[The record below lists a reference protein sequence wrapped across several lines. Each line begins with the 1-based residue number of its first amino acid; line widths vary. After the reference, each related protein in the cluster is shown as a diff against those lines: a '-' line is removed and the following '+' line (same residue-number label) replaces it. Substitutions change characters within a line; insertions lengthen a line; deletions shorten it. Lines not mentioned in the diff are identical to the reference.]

1 MFSQQTLTGICQE
14 TLTKTFLTLNN
25 PNPNRIAMQKT
36 ITLLFV
42 LILATTLM
50 ATHQLVQAQQNIITV
65 PDDYSTITEAIH
77 NAQNGDTVYIKSGTY
92 HEHTININKTI
103 TLIGESPSNTTI
115 KNIDKTPEWDRSIYY
130 YPPSPPYAIKV
141 ESSGVKISGL
151 TITGTDSRYQPL
163 GIFANH
169 TQIENNIIKEGSEI
183 TVSSSNNTIKENK
196 IDNGK
201 IRLLGSYNNFLH
213 NNVIATS
220 GNQGVIHVQGTYNL
234 VFGNN
239 LKNIYGFAAGIKLFG
254 GGEHN
259 NIVAKNNLT
268 GCEGIEINGCSDTV
282 VFGNRLLNSGSIQ
295 LTSGY
300 NNTFFGNHIENGYYA
315 ISIGANEEYFDNN
328 VFYHNNF
335 VNNTHQI
342 STYSSAYG
350 RVSFDNGRVGN
361 YWSVY
366 NGSDGN
372 GDGIGDTPYII
383 FEEDSANFHRETK
396 DNFPLMTPFDLS
408 TLDVELTQWT
418 KIEVDQTKPELSS
431 VVLIAVAASVILAA
445 VAILV
450 HLRKHKCHTQK
461 TPPTQ

>member
-1 MFSQQTLTGICQE
+1 M
-14 TLTKTFLTLNN
+14 LTKTLLTLNK

-36 ITLLFV
+36 TTLLLIIALTAPLITLN
-42 LILATTLM
+42 
-50 ATHQLVQAQQNIITV
+50 QPVQAQQNTITV
-65 PDDYSTITEAIH
+65 PEDHPTITQAIQ
-77 NAQNGDTVYIKSGTY
+77 NANNNDIIYIKSGTY
-92 HEHTININKTI
+92 PEHTITINKTI
-103 TLIGESPSNTTI
+103 TLIGENPSNTTI
-115 KNIDKTPEWDRSIYY
+115 KNIDKTPEWDQNIYY

-163 GIFANH
+163 GIFADH

-239 LKNIYGFAAGIKLFG
+239 LKNIYGFATGIKLFG

-383 FEEDSANFHRETK
+383 FEEDSADFHRETK
-396 DNFPLMTPFDLS
+396 DNFPLIAPFDLS

-418 KIEVDQTKPELSS
+418 KIEVNQPGSELSPMVPLA
-431 VVLIAVAASVILAA
+431 VVAVTVLV
-445 VAILV
+445 VATVLLV
-450 HLRKHKCHTQK
+450 YFKKRPLKLGGK
-461 TPPTQ
+461 T